1 MSMDLLTE
9 KLRRDGNLVG
19 MKTRPA
25 RALIGW
31 MPEREAQ
38 ILLGIPHT
46 PVTPL
51 PEHVRR
57 VEEAR
62 AAVRARPAGVD
73 QKNILSDIGE
83 ELLAYSAEFQ
93 NQPSYKPFRA
103 IGCTIRMANLNEIC
117 ALQPL
122 VHLDYLEHAER
133 FRNLVQ
139 QAVQDD
145 MISLARIAL
154 PISAPAELA
163 AQFDRQKNAWIHE
176 SSNPDARIVGPFNAR
191 VEVAPGLF
199 AMGYGF
205 CIAPLPSFVQVVLYR
220 GRYFLKDGYHR
231 TLALLQKGITR
242 VPVVF
247 QEILESQNL
256 DVEGRFSDEIILG
269 PHPPL
274 LPDYLRDDV
283 AAAGLHL
290 AIQKTIVIQSTENQT
305 WG

>member
-1 MSMDLLTE
+1 
-9 KLRRDGNLVG
+9 
-19 MKTRPA
+19 
-25 RALIGW
+25 
-31 MPEREAQ
+31 
-38 ILLGIPHT
+38 
-46 PVTPL
+46 
-51 PEHVRR
+51 
-57 VEEAR
+57 
-62 AAVRARPAGVD
+62 
-73 QKNILSDIGE
+73 
-83 ELLAYSAEFQ
+83 
-93 NQPSYKPFRA
+93 
-103 IGCTIRMANLNEIC
+103 
-117 ALQPL
+117 
-122 VHLDYLEHAER
+122 VHLDYLDHAER

-139 QAVQDD
+139 QAAQDD
-145 MISLARIAL
+145 MLSLARVTL
-154 PISAPAELA
+154 PISTPAELP

-176 SSNPDARIVGPFNAR
+176 TSNPDTRIVGPFNAR

-205 CIAPLPSFVQVVLYR
+205 CIAVLPSFVQVVLYR

-231 TLALLQKGITR
+231 SLALLQKGIAR

-256 DVEGRFSDEIILG
+256 EVEGRFSDEIILG
-269 PHPPL
+269 AHPPL